1 MIYNKK
7 GEIFVHRLINVCIG
21 DYVLANEKSDYS
33 GLVGVVREIRTDEDK
48 EAENESADIYVD
60 FLKPKNPEVLF
71 EIEERFNDL
80 SGEEKEF
87 EEMAF
92 DQVIMAPEM
101 LISMSDVRK
110 KISTDKVFVVYERWE
125 IDGED
130 DFEITLFSEE
140 KVAKD
145 FMLFQIYKRNKKFDI
160 DEENA
165 NFLFEKKRSLSSY
178 WISER
183 AKYYEIYVISYS
195 KTFHGGGSDE

>member
-48 EAENESADIYVD
+48 ETENESADIYVD

-87 EEMAF
+87 EE
-92 DQVIMAPEM
+92 DE
-101 LISMSDVRK
+101 ISSRINK
-110 KISTDKVFVVYERWE
+110 NTYQQHGCRCYSWLR
-125 IDGED
+125 
-130 DFEITLFSEE
+130 EE
-140 KVAKD
+140 A
-145 FMLFQIYKRNKKFDI
+145 
-160 DEENA
+160 
-165 NFLFEKKRSLSSY
+165 
-178 WISER
+178 
-183 AKYYEIYVISYS
+183 
-195 KTFHGGGSDE
+195 